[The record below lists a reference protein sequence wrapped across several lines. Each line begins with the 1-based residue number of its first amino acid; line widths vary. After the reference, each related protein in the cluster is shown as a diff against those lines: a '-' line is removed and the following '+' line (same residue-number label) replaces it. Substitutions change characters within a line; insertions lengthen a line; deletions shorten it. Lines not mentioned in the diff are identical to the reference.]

1 MSLKIKLGA
10 GICAGICAGTLGY
23 AFWPRIEPAVVS
35 ARPAVEKPVFVVAS
49 APPKTLPAVLA
60 ATLAQPLS
68 TPPGDKAG
76 ADKLE
81 AASHLNTGASAGS
94 SPLQTTAL
102 RGVVEAAPKAAAPS
116 AQAAAYCAHGLI
128 ALADGDVAGARAFL
142 ERAAE
147 AGDSRALMVLGDTY
161 DTGTLTRLGAL
172 GIRGDA
178 ARAHDYYSRALAAG
192 VGAARQ
198 RLAALDTA
206 GN

>member
-1 MSLKIKLGA
+1 MSLMIKVGA
-10 GICAGICAGTLGY
+10 GLCAGVFAGTLGY

-49 APPKTLPAVLA
+49 APPKTPPAVQA
-60 ATLAQPLS
+60 ATLAQPL
-68 TPPGDKAG
+68 PPGDKVST
-76 ADKLE
+76 DKLE

-94 SPLQTTAL
+94 SPLQTTTL
-102 RGVVEAAPKAAAPS
+102 RGVVDAAPKAAAPS
-116 AQAAAYCAHGLI
+116 AEAAAYCAHGLI

-147 AGDSRALMVLGDTY
+147 AGDPRALMVLGDTY
-161 DTGTLTRLGAL
+161 DSGTLARLGAL

-178 ARAHDYYSRALAAG
+178 ARAHDYYARALAAG

-198 RLAALDTA
+198 RLAALDTQ